1 MGHEDHPFP
10 NPAKWI
16 LLPARQVVDN
26 PLPHGSDVGCAASQ
40 VFVFDGFEEL
50 TGLEQG
56 SLEGPVGIEPFF
68 PDQAKCLVVDR
79 RVSKDH
85 LVDLEDPDMFL
96 LIRKNP
102 CLDPFKVLVCLVDGI
117 LERRHS
123 CSTLG
128 SSSRVWWE
136 MGMRPCSTRNAF
148 PMAMPGETP
157 TPSMSPEDRFIQ
169 IVHPTRHTA
178 ILRHVGRKKPAK
190 PGTSGSLV
198 LMIGVLSNLVA
209 GFRDSALESFG

>member
-1 MGHEDHPFP
+1 MD
-10 NPAKWI
+10 
-16 LLPARQVVDN
+16 
-26 PLPHGSDVGCAASQ
+26 
-40 VFVFDGFEEL
+40 FEEL

-68 PDQAKCLVVDR
+68 PDQAKGLVVDR

-85 LVDLEDPDMFL
+85 LMDAEDPDMFL

-102 CLDPFKVLVCLVDGI
+102 SFDPFKVLVCLVDGI
-117 LERRHS
+117 LEPPAFLFHARLIIES
-123 CSTLG
+123 
-128 SSSRVWWE
+128 VVE
-136 MGMRPCSTRNAF
+136 MGIRPCSTRNAF

-169 IVHPTRHTA
+169 IARSYTA
-178 ILRHVGRKKPAK
+178 HRNLAACRSEKAGQT
-190 PGTSGSLV
+190 GNFGSLV
-198 LMIGVLSNLVA
+198 LMIGVLSNLVT